1 MTNFTIK
8 NIPDEVYDALKRRA
22 AENQRSINQEAIYCL
37 RLELSRQKRTRADA
51 EALLARLDEQRP

>member
-8 NIPDEVYDALKRRA
+8 NIPDEVYEALKRRA
-22 AENQRSINQEAIYCL
+22 AQNQRSINQEAIFCL
-37 RLELSRQKRTRADA
+37 RMELSRHKRTRADA